1 MHWSISRYQ
10 YPLQLESAQIA
21 KFKQQNL
28 NWQHQNP
35 IFSRSKIERKELKTV
50 IFKLKIWSLF
60 FSKQRKLSSIKKKSK
75 RNKRNDLDLDS
86 CRGQIRSVHTKS
98 KTIERRRLE
107 TLTKKY
113 QRKRG
118 CKMGNFERERGRVK
132 FEILREWNWAGKWV
146 AKGAAN

>member
-107 TLTKKY
+107 TLT
-113 QRKRG
+113 QRNTKEKEG
-118 CKMGNFERERGRVK
+118 AKW
-132 FEILREWNWAGKWV
+132 EILREKEG
-146 AKGAAN
+146 G

>member
-1 MHWSISRYQ
+1 LISFF
-10 YPLQLESAQIA
+10 
-21 KFKQQNL
+21 FKT
-28 NWQHQNP
+28 
-35 IFSRSKIERKELKTV
+35 KET
-50 IFKLKIWSLF
+50 KLD
-60 FSKQRKLSSIKKKSK
+60 KKKSK

-118 CKMGNFERERGRVK
+118 CKMGNFERERGGVK
-132 FEILREWNWAGKWV
+132 FEILRE
-146 AKGAAN
+146 